1 MNEYLAKP
9 YESSSIDVKINLSN
23 YTTRVD
29 VKNATGVNT
38 FYVAAKSDFPRL
50 KAEVNEICIDKLKI
64 ILLIYAN

>member
-64 ILLIYAN
+64 ILPIYAN

>member
-29 VKNATGVNT
+29 VKNATGANT
-38 FYVAAKSDFPRL
+38 FYVAVKSDFPRL
-50 KAEVNEICIDKLKI
+50 KAELN
-64 ILLIYAN
+64 